1 MAGRPFLSPSGDR
14 SSAPRAVRLPPELA
28 HEVDVFLGTHDMRF
42 SELVRAALQEYL
54 ARERT
59 HPRH

>member
-28 HEVDVFLGTHDMRF
+28 HDVDVFLDIHDMRF
-42 SELVRAALQEYL
+42 SELVRAALQAYL
-54 ARERT
+54 AHERT
-59 HPRH
+59 PLRH